1 MTTHKSF
8 KRTVRERM
16 AKTGERYSAARAQL
30 LPVDDAAAR
39 AQLLPVDDASEP
51 AYVPRMSPDAVRG
64 ATGHE
69 WNEWFALL
77 DKWGAAEREHKAI
90 ATWLR
95 TDHDVPGWWA
105 QGITV
110 EYERARGLRAPGS
123 GRDGL
128 YSVGATRTIAVPVN
142 RLYAAF
148 VEPSLREAWLPGE
161 RVRERTALPHRTARF
176 DWEDGATRLVVG
188 FTEKG
193 EAKSQVAL
201 SHERVPDA
209 EVAKELK
216 AFWRERL
223 GVLKAMLEAD
233 PG

>member
-16 AKTGERYSAARAQL
+16 EKTGERY
-30 LPVDDAAAR
+30 AAAR
-39 AQLLPVDDASEP
+39 AQLLPVEEDQAPE
-51 AYVPRMSPDAVRG
+51 YEPRMSPDAVRA
-64 ATGHE
+64 ATGRE
-69 WNEWFALL
+69 WSEWFALL
-77 DKWGAAEREHKAI
+77 DEWGAVEREHKAI

-95 TDHDVPGWWA
+95 ADHDVPGWWA

-128 YSVGATRTIAVPVN
+128 FSVGVSRTIAVPVD

-148 VEPSLREAWLPGE
+148 VDLDLRERWLPGDK
-161 RVRERTALPHRTARF
+161 VRERTALPHRTARF
-176 DWEDGATRLVVG
+176 DWEDGTTRLVVG
-188 FTEKG
+188 FAEKG

-209 EVAKELK
+209 EVAEELK